1 MSLFRGMNS
10 RVLLERRGRER
21 WDLQDLDEGCEM
33 EHKAKTTFIAT
44 GFVQVIRQFS
54 TSNPPSCV
62 PPYAAVASSP
72 MPTAEVEVEVE
83 AEILV

>member
-1 MSLFRGMNS
+1 MSLSRSMHS
-10 RVLLERRGRER
+10 RVLLGRRGRER

-44 GFVQVIRQFS
+44 GFVQAIRQFS

>member
-10 RVLLERRGRER
+10 RVLLERRGRQR

-33 EHKAKTTFIAT
+33 EHKAKTT